1 MPRCLQTQHKPKPKS
16 DMDMF
21 CAILE
26 GATGWSRVPPPP
38 LSAGSDGRDLV
49 LTAALPSLRCDRS
62 RHHTTSLG
70 LLSHLASR
78 DISPASVTSWG
89 GCKEQKMQIHFKVF
103 ISWIMSN
110 QLSLNPSLH
119 HSPLG
124 LKVGVREPKKRRL
137 PRKEVQSNF

>member
-1 MPRCLQTQHKPKPKS
+1 MPRSLQTQHKPKPKS

-21 CAILE
+21 CAILP
-26 GATGWSRVPPPP
+26 GATGWSRVPPQ

-49 LTAALPSLRCDRS
+49 LTAAVPSLCCGRS

-78 DISPASVTSWG
+78 DTSPALVTSWG

-124 LKVGVREPKKRRL
+124 FKVGVREPKKRRL
-137 PRKEVQSNF
+137 PRKEVHSDF

>member
-1 MPRCLQTQHKPKPKS
+1 MPPNTTQTKTKIRHGHVLCHPRRGYRLEP
-16 DMDMF
+16 
-21 CAILE
+21 CA
-26 GATGWSRVPPPP
+26 PPP